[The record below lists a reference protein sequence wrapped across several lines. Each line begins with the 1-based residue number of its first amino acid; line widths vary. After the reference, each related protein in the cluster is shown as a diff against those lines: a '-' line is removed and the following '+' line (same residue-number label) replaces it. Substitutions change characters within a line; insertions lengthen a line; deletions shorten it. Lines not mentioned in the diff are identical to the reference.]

1 MATERK
7 RYRAFISY
15 SQRDKATARR
25 LHRALE
31 AYRVPAG
38 VNASL
43 AADRRLG
50 RFFRD
55 DEEMGASQSLGAAL
69 EGAIDDSESLIVI
82 CTPAAAQSRWVDAE
96 VRRFKRR
103 RNGKVF
109 AVIAAGTPHAEDPAQ
124 ECFPPSLKVE
134 IDARGKPTGQP
145 DEPRAP
151 DLKREGFQ
159 RVRAQL
165 AAGLLGVPFD
175 DLWQRDRRRTRRRQA
190 LSLLAVVLVGG
201 ALAAAGLGWLGAQRE
216 SRLQAAQEAVT
227 LARNAA
233 AEGRIGESLARLA
246 PYLRHA
252 ETRTLAE
259 APLRAL
265 LGWIPDPYQ
274 QLATAPGMQLARL
287 RDATVLID
295 PERGVADV
303 SDVGTAPGRLIR
315 ARDGR
320 RLILIGDQRTVVA
333 DARTGE
339 RLAALDNAGVEWVG
353 HSFEAPNGALIVG
366 GAVMGPTNGSVWP
379 YLMAVSPDGSRIQR
393 EAMPG
398 PMFFGSAAGV
408 TKDCSALLFAT
419 NEGNTRTWAVEARE
433 FAATGLAEPARLPA
447 FRASNTSET
456 AGVRGLAAFGH
467 AFDTSAGFLGET
479 PANPFTRGACLPVAR
494 DEGFEAGTL
503 RFHGVRAVS
512 LEPAPTDHRPEIW
525 TAAALSPPLRPSR
538 TTLLDYSPSCSEQA
552 PCPIIGGAGPRSEAY
567 VRDDLPR
574 TAYDTIGAPPRPR
587 WSRTRSSGSTNER
600 PIFFEHLVFNAGHQL
615 TVCRPG
621 PEGDVCLQ
629 DTALGEDHWEQAFLR
644 SSDGRYLFWPF
655 AGTVY
660 DLDTLQALTDA
671 GAVPITMES
680 RADFEIDRPGLII
693 ALDGRLLAFTPD
705 SDGRWTRADDE
716 RASPL
721 FSVLGASTP
730 GSTVS
735 GLHTLA
741 SLGRRQYLAVRN
753 DGSVARID
761 VASGAELWRF
771 HASGIGELKDV
782 QLNEER
788 TQLLLMG
795 TLAWR
800 LFRLADGFPLSGLM
814 LPPPM
819 LEPTEEAV
827 ACTLGEPLG
836 ATGTVVARCQEQD
849 FVWQAREYDG
859 DFVTQI
865 ARLTCAADVRGSALE
880 TIRRC
885 YVRQ

>member
-31 AYRVPAG
+31 TYRVPAG
-38 VNASL
+38 VNAAL

-69 EGAIDDSESLIVI
+69 EGAIDDAENLIVI
-82 CTPAAAQSRWVDAE
+82 CTPAAAQSKWVDAE
-96 VRRFKRR
+96 VRRFKTR
-103 RNGKVF
+103 RNAKVF
-109 AVIAAGTPHAEDPAQ
+109 AVIAAGKPNAEDPAQ
-124 ECFPPSLKVE
+124 ECFPPALKVR
-134 IDARGKPTGQP
+134 IDSHGRPTDQP

-151 DLKREGFQ
+151 DLQREGLP

-165 AAGLLGVPFD
+165 AAGLLDVPFD
-175 DLWQRDRRRTRRRQA
+175 DLWQRDRRRTRRRHA

-216 SRLQAAQEAVT
+216 SRIQAAQEAVT

-233 AEGRIGESLARLA
+233 AEGRVGESLARLA
-246 PYLRHA
+246 PYLQHE
-252 ETRTLAE
+252 ETRVLAE

-265 LGWIPDPYQ
+265 LGWIPDPYE
-274 QLATAPGMQLARL
+274 QLASAPGSRLARL

-295 PERGVADV
+295 PERGVSDV

-333 DARTGE
+333 DAQTGE
-339 RLAALDNAGVEWVG
+339 RLAELDNAGVDWLG
-353 HSFEAPNGALIVG
+353 HSFEAPNGTLIVS
-366 GAVMGPTNGSVWP
+366 GAVMGPTNGSVRP
-379 YLMAVSPDGSRIQR
+379 YVMAVSPAGDRVHS

-408 TKDCSALLFAT
+408 TKNCSALLFAT
-419 NEGNTRTWAVEARE
+419 EGNARTWAVEARE
-433 FAATGLAEPARLPA
+433 FGADGLGEPVSLRSLRAA
-447 FRASNTSET
+447 STSET
-456 AGVRGLAAFGH
+456 AGARGLASFGH
-467 AFDTSAGFLGET
+467 AFASSDGFLGEAQ
-479 PANPFTRGACLPVAR
+479 ANPFTRGACLPVAS

-503 RFHGVRAVS
+503 RAHGVRAVS
-512 LEPAPTDHRPEIW
+512 LEPDPSDHRPEIW
-525 TAAALSPPLRPSR
+525 TAATGSPPPGASR
-538 TTLLDYSPSCSEQA
+538 TPLLDYRPSCTEQA
-552 PCPIIGGAGPRSEAY
+552 PCPIIGGGIRTESY
-567 VRDDLPR
+567 VRDEFPP
-574 TAYDTIGAPPRPR
+574 TAYDTIGPPPAPR
-587 WSRTRSSGSTNER
+587 WSRPRKDPPSSGR
-600 PIFFEHLVFNAGHQL
+600 QLYFEHIIFNSGHRL
-615 TVCRPG
+615 TICRPAA
-621 PEGDVCLQ
+621 EGSVCLQ
-629 DTALGEDHWEQAFLR
+629 ENALGEDQWEQAFVR
-644 SSDGRYLFWPF
+644 SPDGRHLFWPF

-660 DLDTLQALTDA
+660 DLDTLQALTEA
-671 GAVPITMES
+671 RAVPITAES
-680 RADFEIDRPGLII
+680 RADFEIDRPGLIV

-741 SLGRRQYLAVRN
+741 SLGQRQYLVVRN
-753 DGSVARID
+753 DGGVARID
-761 VASGAELWRF
+761 VASGRELWRF
-771 HASGIGELKDV
+771 HAGGVGELKDV

-788 TQLLLMG
+788 THLLLMG

-800 LFRLADGFPLSGLM
+800 LFRLADGFPLSALM
-814 LPPPM
+814 VPPPM
-819 LEPTEEAV
+819 LERRAEVVP
-827 ACTLGEPLG
+827 CTLGEPLG
-836 ATGTVVARCQEQD
+836 TNGTVVARCQDQD
-849 FVWQAREYDG
+849 FIWQPQDYEG
-859 DFVTQI
+859 DFVTRI

>member
-1 MATERK
+1 MANERK

-31 AYRVPAG
+31 TYRVPAG

-43 AADRRLG
+43 ASDRRLR

-69 EGAIDDSESLIVI
+69 EGAIDDSENLIVI
-82 CTPAAAQSRWVDAE
+82 CTPAAAQSKWVDAE
-96 VRRFKRR
+96 VRRFKTRK
-103 RNGKVF
+103 NAKVF
-109 AVIAAGTPHAEDPAQ
+109 AVIAAGKPNAEDPSQ
-124 ECFPPSLKVE
+124 ECFPPALKVR
-134 IDARGKPTGQP
+134 IDSRGRPTNQP

-151 DLKREGFQ
+151 DLQREGLP

-165 AAGLLGVPFD
+165 AAGLLDVPFD
-175 DLWQRDRRRTRRRQA
+175 DLWQRDRRRTRRRHA

-216 SRLQAAQEAVT
+216 SRIQAAQDAVT

-233 AEGRIGESLARLA
+233 AEGRVGESLARLA
-246 PYLRHA
+246 LYLQHE
-252 ETRTLAE
+252 ETRTLVD

-265 LGWIPDPYQ
+265 LAWIPAPYE
-274 QLATAPGMQLARL
+274 QLASTPGIRLARL

-295 PERGVADV
+295 PERGVSDV

-333 DARTGE
+333 DAQTGE
-339 RLAALDNAGVEWVG
+339 RLAELDNAGVDWLG
-353 HSFEAPNGALIVG
+353 HSFEAPNGTLIVS
-366 GAVMGPTNGSVWP
+366 GAVMGPTNGSVRP
-379 YLMAVSPDGSRIQR
+379 YVMAVSPTGDRVQR

-408 TKDCSALLFAT
+408 TKNCGALLFAT
-419 NEGNTRTWAVEARE
+419 TEGNSRTWEVEARE
-433 FAATGLAEPARLPA
+433 FTADGLAGPIRLRS
-447 FRASNTSET
+447 FRASSTSET
-456 AGVRGLAAFGH
+456 AGVRGLASFGH
-467 AFDTSAGFLGET
+467 AFATSDGFLGEAQ
-479 PANPFTRGACLPVAR
+479 ANPFTRGACLPVAS
-494 DEGFEAGTL
+494 DEGFDPGTL
-503 RFHGVRAVS
+503 RVRGVHAVS
-512 LEPAPTDHRPEIW
+512 LEPDPSDHRPEIW
-525 TAAALSPPLRPSR
+525 TATTGSPPSRASR
-538 TTLLDYSPSCSEQA
+538 TTLLDYSPSCAEQA
-552 PCPIIGGAGPRSEAY
+552 PCPIIGGAGPRSETY

-574 TAYDTIGAPPRPR
+574 TSYDTIGAPPGPR
-587 WSRTRSSGSTNER
+587 WSRTGSSVSANER
-600 PIFFEHLVFNAGHQL
+600 PIFFEHLVFNSGHQL
-615 TVCRPG
+615 TICRPG
-621 PEGDVCLQ
+621 TEGDVCLQ
-629 DTALGEDHWEQAFLR
+629 DSALGEDIWEQAFLR
-644 SSDGRYLFWPF
+644 SPDGQHLFWPF

-660 DLDTLQALTDA
+660 DLDTLQALTEA
-671 GAVPITMES
+671 RAVPITGES
-680 RADFEIDRPGLII
+680 RADFEIDRPGLIV

-705 SDGRWTRADDE
+705 RDGRWTRADDE

-741 SLGRRQYLAVRN
+741 SLGQRQYLVVRN
-753 DGSVARID
+753 DGGVARID
-761 VASGAELWRF
+761 VASGQELWRL
-771 HASGIGELKDV
+771 HAGGIGEVKDV

-788 TQLLLMG
+788 THLLLMG

-800 LFRLADGFPLSGLM
+800 LFRLADGFPLSALM
-814 LPPPM
+814 VPPPM
-819 LEPTEEAV
+819 LERREEV
-827 ACTLGEPLG
+827 VPCTLGEPLG
-836 ATGTVVARCQEQD
+836 TKGTVVARCQDQD
-849 FVWQAREYDG
+849 FIWKPQDYEG

-865 ARLTCAADVRGSALE
+865 ARLTCAAEVRGSALE